1 MAAAGYLRIATAWRD
16 KDPANKNTQET
27 ILVLIWRGIV
37 VHGLTARDFN
47 SIMITK
53 IDEIFLD
60 FLDTYTVFIPF
71 SVDFTLPNDKL
82 CLKCTERS
90 TGTQCIH

>member
-53 IDEIFLD
+53 ID
-60 FLDTYTVFIPF
+60 
-71 SVDFTLPNDKL
+71 
-82 CLKCTERS
+82 
-90 TGTQCIH
+90 